1 MLGLFQPPDFTFKGS
16 WRHRGSL
23 ACFSYFLFSIFCW
36 NVPLTNSVLDRGP
49 YWESA
54 LHSWRSTAECVRVGR
69 GVFVGLLPS
78 SPSQCSFS
86 TDGEEFHHTHSYTHT
101 YKNLFLFYCSVYLDT
116 LTHTHSDGQ
125 QRRSHW
131 ICPLKEPGRFDV
143 SSERD
148 VIISCIFEAFEW
160 KKWLSS
166 QALAVLV
173 LTPEIRLI

>member
-1 MLGLFQPPDFTFKGS
+1 MICLCFFSWGRRTVGLFQPPAFTFKGS

-49 YWESA
+49 YWESE
-54 LHSWRSTAECVRVGR
+54 LHSWRSTAKCVRVGR

-101 YKNLFLFYCSVYLDT
+101 YKNLFLFYCSVYLDIN
-116 LTHTHSDGQ
+116 THSL
-125 QRRSHW
+125 W
-131 ICPLKEPGRFDV
+131 W
-143 SSERD
+143 
-148 VIISCIFEAFEW
+148 A
-160 KKWLSS
+160 
-166 QALAVLV
+166 AATLAPNLPFKGVWPFWRQL
-173 LTPEIRLI
+173 